1 MSDQLGA
8 ALAVDPLEQGVEM
21 VVVRV
26 LERMGYF
33 DDAEANEYRR
43 KLTLLYAKDFWKPAE
58 AAFVLGCSDTHLR
71 NLVKKAQEGRTS
83 RPIPFIDLDGAVSF
97 PRQQLLEWAGQP
109 KPKLAAMK
117 G

>member
-1 MSDQLGA
+1 MSA
-8 ALAVDPLEQGVEM
+8 AREVATKSTVDPLEQGVEM
-21 VVVRV
+21 VVIRI
-26 LERMGYF
+26 LKRMGYF

-43 KLTLLYAKDFWKPAE
+43 KLALLYAKDFWKPAD

-97 PRQQLLEWAGQP
+97 PRQRLLEWAERP
-109 KPKLAAMK
+109 RLAAVRE
-117 G
+117 

>member
-1 MSDQLGA
+1 MS
-8 ALAVDPLEQGVEM
+8 AVDSLEQGVEI

-43 KLTLLYAKDFWKPAE
+43 KLALLHAKDFWKPAE

-71 NLVKKAQEGRTS
+71 NLVKKAQQGRTS

-97 PRQQLLEWAGQP
+97 PRQRLLEWAGQP
-109 KPKLAAMK
+109 KPKLAALK